1 MELKPEDRALGQ
13 EIDREHAAELK
24 QEERIIEALLFA
36 MGRAVSLPEMAAALD
51 ADEVLAKAA
60 AERLLQEYE
69 VRQGGMLI
77 RRVEAAYQLC
87 TNPVCYD
94 ALIRV
99 VSHPKKP
106 VLSDVVLE
114 TLAIIAYKQPV
125 TKAEIERIRGVQSD
139 HAVNRLVEYGLV
151 EESGRLNAPGRP
163 ALFVTTEEFLRRFGM
178 ESLKELPALSEDMA
192 AEIEAQVAE
201 EVSDVLGTDPETLQ
215 EEMKNQRPAELTAA
229 ANEAEENAVEPEL
242 PVSSENEDDAKPAAA
257 RKASDADHAVK
268 PFARKK
274 REIAAVR
281 AAVEAERREE
291 QEEAAAPTSF
301 AAAVTAVTAIGTA
314 AASAAAELVTPDTK
328 TEPKLKTEA
337 FVPTSEVMTA
347 ENAATAPMSVALMM
361 DSEAA
366 KEATDKT
373 ATEKPEAAEP
383 VKDDE
388 DEKAPEVNAEDD
400 EALEQMIYEAAVGS
414 EPVAEQHYSF
424 LEEDEEAESP
434 EEEDEKEEASEVAL
448 QSAAEDP
455 AEEAELTTALEDD
468 ETPEG
473 DSQPEIAA
481 EPENETDATA
491 PDDTELDEADSL
503 PASFRSMSGSGRHHS
518 IFDSVQV
525 LSDAELEEIEE
536 EERRFRESL
545 KGLPPRKPKISV
557 SAESENKIISATN
570 APAFVAAENT
580 ETEYTEA
587 AEPENTES
595 ENTEAANAGSPEN

>member
-1 MELKPEDRALGQ
+1 MELKPEDRALGM

-24 QEERIIEALLFA
+24 QEERIVEALLFA

-60 AERLLQEYE
+60 AERLLKEYE
-69 VRQGGMLI
+69 ARQGGMLI

-87 TNPVCYD
+87 TNPLCYD

-215 EEMKNQRPAELTAA
+215 EELKSQRPEKLVSAAAEEDNAVAPKLTA
-229 ANEAEENAVEPEL
+229 L
-242 PVSSENEDDAKPAAA
+242 PVKPAAA
-257 RKASDADHAVK
+257 RK
-268 PFARKK
+268 
-274 REIAAVR
+274 RETAAVR
-281 AAVEAERREE
+281 EAVEAEQREE
-291 QEEAAAPTSF
+291 QAETESTVSAVS
-301 AAAVTAVTAIGTA
+301 AAVTAATVIGTA
-314 AASAAAELVTPDTK
+314 AEAVAAAVVPQEEKNEAQREPEMKMPEVEGFSAKDI
-328 TEPKLKTEA
+328 TETVRETVQEIPE
-337 FVPTSEVMTA
+337 PE
-347 ENAATAPMSVALMM
+347 
-361 DSEAA
+361 
-366 KEATDKT
+366 KE
-373 ATEKPEAAEP
+373 E
-383 VKDDE
+383 E
-388 DEKAPEVNAEDD
+388 DEKASEVKVEDD
-400 EALEQMIYEAAVGS
+400 ESLDQMIYEAAVGT
-414 EPVAEQHYSF
+414 EPTAEQHYSF
-424 LEEDEEAESP
+424 LEEDGAESEMTDV
-434 EEEDEKEEASEVAL
+434 EESAATEASKNE
-448 QSAAEDP
+448 
-455 AEEAELTTALEDD
+455 
-468 ETPEG
+468 ETPEP
-473 DSQPEIAA
+473 DAEPADDEALTEYVEVEDVEVLEPASEPDA
-481 EPENETDATA
+481 EPE
-491 PDDTELDEADSL
+491 DEAPEM
-503 PASFRSMSGSGRHHS
+503 PAAESTEAGAEESGAETLTSRSSGRHHS

-525 LSDAELEEIEE
+525 LSDAELQEIEE

-545 KGLPPRKPKISV
+545 KGLPPRKRKPENPTEATETASEITE
-557 SAESENKIISATN
+557 AEEN
-570 APAFVAAENT
+570 APAEPEAIES
-580 ETEYTEA
+580 EHREA
-587 AEPENTES
+587 AAPENTES